1 MWRMRLTFSKPKR
14 AAVADAA
21 VMEDPSGLPEGWEAV
36 ESEDGRVY
44 WWHVLTDATTWERPS
59 LPSPTS
65 ITEEIESV
73 TEEIDMA
80 KDETKNET
88 KTKRTSQR
96 RVFPRATLR
105 HHARPQHAVD
115 RTVDL
120 PARSEVRR
128 ILSCARMIFYP
139 GAWAA
144 DQRRKHAAATVL
156 QASLRGFLVRKKLE
170 DLADDYEDYR
180 LAHHEFLG
188 EVEEADVYVVVPT
201 LGPTV
206 RAWLAFGGS
215 SLESIPE

>member
-80 KDETKNET
+80 TTET

-105 HHARPQHAVD
+105 HHGRPQHAVD
-115 RTVDL
+115 HKPD
-120 PARSEVRR
+120 RSEVLR
-128 ILSCARMIFYP
+128 ILSCARMIF
-139 GAWAA
+139 
-144 DQRRKHAAATVL
+144 
-156 QASLRGFLVRKKLE
+156 
-170 DLADDYEDYR
+170 
-180 LAHHEFLG
+180 
-188 EVEEADVYVVVPT
+188 
-201 LGPTV
+201 
-206 RAWLAFGGS
+206 
-215 SLESIPE
+215 

>member
-1 MWRMRLTFSKPKR
+1 
-14 AAVADAA
+14 
-21 VMEDPSGLPEGWEAV
+21 MERVVSICQQSDPSMSDLPEGWEAV

-44 WWHVLTDATTWERPS
+44 WWNVTTDETTWGRPT

-65 ITEEIESV
+65 VLEKLDIAMTE
-73 TEEIDMA
+73 A
-80 KDETKNET
+80 KNET
-88 KTKRTSQR
+88 KTNRVSKR

-105 HHARPQHAVD
+105 HHARLQHAVGRKPD
-115 RTVDL
+115 
-120 PARSEVRR
+120 RSEVRR
-128 ILSCARMIFYP
+128 IIRCARMIFYP

-188 EVEEADVYVVVPT
+188 EVEKADVYVVVPT
-201 LGPTV
+201 FGPTV

-215 SLESIPE
+215 SLDSIPE

>member
-1 MWRMRLTFSKPKR
+1 MS
-14 AAVADAA
+14 D
-21 VMEDPSGLPEGWEAV
+21 LPEGWEAV
-36 ESEDGRVY
+36 ESDDGRVY
-44 WWHVLTDATTWERPS
+44 WWNVTTDETTWERPT

-65 ITEEIESV
+65 VLEK
-73 TEEIDMA
+73 IDIA
-80 KDETKNET
+80 TTETKNET
-88 KTKRTSQR
+88 TTKRVAKR

-105 HHARPQHAVD
+105 HHARLQHAVD
-115 RTVDL
+115 RKPD
-120 PARSEVRR
+120 RSEVRR
-128 ILSCARMIFYP
+128 ILRCARMIFYP

-201 LGPTV
+201 FGPTV

-215 SLESIPE
+215 SLDSIPE

>member
-1 MWRMRLTFSKPKR
+1 MWHMRLTFSKPKR

-44 WWHVLTDATTWERPS
+44 WWHVLTDVTTWERPS

-73 TEEIDMA
+73 TEIDMA
-80 KDETKNET
+80 TTETKNET
-88 KTKRTSQR
+88 KTKRAPQR
-96 RVFPRATLR
+96 RVAPRATLR
-105 HHARPQHAVD
+105 HRARPQHAVD
-115 RTVDL
+115 RTVD
-120 PARSEVRR
+120 RSEVRK
-128 ILSCARMIFYP
+128 ILRSARLVFFP

-144 DQRRKHAAATVL
+144 DQRRKHAAATLL
-156 QASLRGFLVRKKLE
+156 QAALRGFLVRKKLE
-170 DLADDYEDYR
+170 DLADDFDDYR
-180 LAHHEFLG
+180 AAHHEFLG
-188 EVEEADVYVVVPT
+188 DVEEADVYVVVPT

>member
-21 VMEDPSGLPEGWEAV
+21 VTEDSSGLPEGWEAV

-44 WWHVLTDATTWERPS
+44 WWHVTTDETTWERPTM
-59 LPSPTS
+59 PSPTS
-65 ITEEIESV
+65 V
-73 TEEIDMA
+73 TEQFDMA
-80 KDETKNET
+80 TAETKDET
-88 KTKRTSQR
+88 KTKRVSHR
-96 RVFPRATLR
+96 RVAPRATLR
-105 HHARPQHAVD
+105 RHSRLQHAVD
-115 RTVDL
+115 RKPD
-120 PARSEVRR
+120 RSEVRR
-128 ILSCARMIFYP
+128 IIRCARMIFYP

-170 DLADDYEDYR
+170 DLADDFEDYR
-180 LAHHEFLG
+180 AAHHEFLG
-188 EVEEADVYVVVPT
+188 DVEEADVYVVVPT
-201 LGPTV
+201 FGPTV

>member
-1 MWRMRLTFSKPKR
+1 MRLTFSKPKH

-36 ESEDGRVY
+36 ESEDGRIY

-65 ITEEIESV
+65 VTEEIESV
-73 TEEIDMA
+73 TEESTMA
-80 KDETKNET
+80 TSETKIET
-88 KTKRTSQR
+88 KTKRVPQR
-96 RVFPRATLR
+96 RVAPRATLR
-105 HHARPQHAVD
+105 HHARLQNAVD
-115 RTVDL
+115 HRPD
-120 PARSEVRR
+120 RSEVRR
-128 ILSCARMIFYP
+128 ILRSARLIFFP

-170 DLADDYEDYR
+170 DLADDFEDYR
-180 LAHHEFLG
+180 SAHHEFLG
-188 EVEEADVYVVVPT
+188 DVEEADVYVVVPT
-201 LGPTV
+201 FGPTV